1 MFLTS
6 QFPLFLNSVVAL
18 LIVLI
23 LVPTSGRVVVR
34 VVDIIFRPSAALRN
48 CELIDVLHLCKL
60 VCNSV
65 SHSNT
70 ATKLQD
76 QQETLLA

>member
-1 MFLTS
+1 MFSTS
-6 QFPLFLNSVVAL
+6 QFPVFFNSVDAL

-23 LVPTSGRVVVR
+23 LVPTSGRMVVR
-34 VVDIIFRPSAALRN
+34 VVDIIFRPSAALWN